1 MVPRGRSPCHLF
13 GFGTPAGVTYKT
25 LTLCVR
31 NLSAGRCVVKDV
43 MTRFAKLRYLRVA
56 GLAAGAVAVTGT
68 AVLVTASAAGLNV
81 GFRPTSQPK
90 AETASISQQATASA
104 VCTDFLSH
112 LSKDLGKTQIQV
124 NSAIQKAI
132 GETLADE
139 VKNKTLTQ
147 AQADAIKQKLSNQPP
162 CSLAGSL
169 GPKAAPGSAVRPAAY
184 TQQLLSAAASALGIG
199 DALLKTD
206 LAKGMSLSQIA
217 AAHNP
222 PVTEAQFRTSLIAK
236 LKPLLDTA
244 VTNKQVT
251 SAQEQA
257 ILKRL
262 QTGPI
267 PLWSKSPP
275 RKTTAPATPVTT
287 TTI

>member
-1 MVPRGRSPCHLF
+1 
-13 GFGTPAGVTYKT
+13 
-25 LTLCVR
+25 
-31 NLSAGRCVVKDV
+31 

-56 GLAAGAVAVTGT
+56 GFAAGAVAVAGT

-81 GFRPTSQPK
+81 GFRPTSQPQTD
-90 AETASISQQATASA
+90 TASINQQATASA
-104 VCTDFLSH
+104 VCTAFLTH
-112 LSKDLGKTQIQV
+112 LGSNLGKTQSQLS
-124 NSAIQKAI
+124 SAIQNAI
-132 GETLADE
+132 GQTLADE
-139 VKNKTLTQ
+139 VTNKTLTQ
-147 AQADAIKQKLSNQPP
+147 AQADAIKKRLANQPP

-169 GPKAAPGSAVRPAAY
+169 GPKPAPGSAVRPAAY
-184 TQQLLSAAASALGIG
+184 TQQLLSAEASALGIT
-199 DALLKTD
+199 DAQLKAD

-222 PVTEAQFRTSLIAK
+222 PIPEAQFRTSLIAK
-236 LKPLLDTA
+236 LTPLLATA
-244 VTNKQVT
+244 VTNKQLT

-267 PLWSKSPP
+267 PLWSKPPP
-275 RKTTAPATPVTT
+275 RKTTAPASPVTT

>member
-1 MVPRGRSPCHLF
+1 
-13 GFGTPAGVTYKT
+13 
-25 LTLCVR
+25 
-31 NLSAGRCVVKDV
+31 
-43 MTRFAKLRYLRVA
+43 MTSLAKLRHLRVL
-56 GLAAGAVAVTGT
+56 GFAAGAVLVAGA

-81 GFRPTSQPK
+81 GFRPSTSQP
-90 AETASISQQATASA
+90 AQADTASIGGQAGASA
-104 VCTDFLSH
+104 VCNDFLSH
-112 LSKDLGKTQIQV
+112 LSSDLGKSQSQV
-124 NSAIQKAI
+124 NAAVQKAI

-139 VKNKTLTQ
+139 VKNKQLTQ
-147 AQADAIKQKLSNQPP
+147 AQADAIKQRLASQPP
-162 CSLAGSL
+162 CTLAGNL
-169 GPKAAPGSAVRPAAY
+169 GKPAAPQPRPGATIGAY
-184 TQQLLSAAASALGIG
+184 TQQLITAAASALGIA
-199 DALLKTD
+199 DAQLKTD
-206 LAKGMSLSQIA
+206 LAKGMTLSQIA

-267 PLWSKSPP
+267 PLWSKPPP
-275 RKTTAPATPVTT
+275 RKTTAPASPVTT
-287 TTI
+287 TI